1 MITLDSEQVANNIIF
16 SVEINC
22 TYLDQQRVT
31 KTQSTLQVLPEG
43 IIQETS
49 SGDLAI
55 FVLIHNKLCG
65 LARWIND

>member
-1 MITLDSEQVANNIIF
+1 M
-16 SVEINC
+16 NC

-55 FVLIHNKLCG
+55 FVFIHNELCG